1 MEDIT
6 LRKIDG
12 FVLADNLVGMALM
25 TMVAIF
31 FCLGE
36 QQLQSQM
43 KHAKQELY
51 LARLAKEA
59 TSQLDINHPKIEYV
73 KDNNHVM
80 ATYNS
85 VEIKRNHQRVFTV
98 KKQ

>member
-6 LRKIDG
+6 LRKNDG

-25 TMVAIF
+25 TLVAIF

-43 KHAKQELY
+43 KHAKQ
-51 LARLAKEA
+51 
-59 TSQLDINHPKIEYV
+59 
-73 KDNNHVM
+73 
-80 ATYNS
+80 
-85 VEIKRNHQRVFTV
+85 
-98 KKQ
+98 

>member
-73 KDNNHVM
+73 KNEYHVV
-80 ATYNS
+80 ATYS
-85 VEIKRNHQRVFTV
+85 GVEINHNRQRVLTV
-98 KKQ
+98 KKE